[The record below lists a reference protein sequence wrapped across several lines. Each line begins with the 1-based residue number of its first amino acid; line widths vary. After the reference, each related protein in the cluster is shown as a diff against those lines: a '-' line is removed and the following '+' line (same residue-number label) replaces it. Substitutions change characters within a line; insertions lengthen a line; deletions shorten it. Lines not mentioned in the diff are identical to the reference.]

1 MSLWRIT
8 EVKDLK
14 SASKCIH
21 VVVNRSFAMDDK
33 EKTGLRRSN
42 QNASVF
48 EVKRLGVLI
57 KTSKRFIFGLF
68 TALPNAVQW
77 LPLPASDTNADADYN
92 AAISILLP
100 ATGNPLS
107 NGKGSL
113 SHCPVCSAD
122 CKAGPVRPSSTDE
135 IETSFLGFSVI
146 YFL

>member
-21 VVVNRSFAMDDK
+21 VVVNRSFAMLRMTK
-33 EKTGLRRSN
+33 KRQGLRRSN

-68 TALPNAVQW
+68 TALPNAGQW

-92 AAISILLP
+92 SATSILLP
-100 ATGNPLS
+100 TTGIP
-107 NGKGSL
+107 
-113 SHCPVCSAD
+113 
-122 CKAGPVRPSSTDE
+122 
-135 IETSFLGFSVI
+135 
-146 YFL
+146 